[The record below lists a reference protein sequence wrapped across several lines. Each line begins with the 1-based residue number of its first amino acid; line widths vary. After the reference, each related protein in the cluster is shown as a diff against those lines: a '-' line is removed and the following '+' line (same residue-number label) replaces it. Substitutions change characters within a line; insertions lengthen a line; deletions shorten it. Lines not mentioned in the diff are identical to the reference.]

1 MADLNDIA
9 VFVRVAQLGSFS
21 RAAQALGMPVST
33 VSRRVTT
40 LEEALGVTLL
50 QRSTRKL
57 SLTVQGRAYYE
68 QCSEPLNELHD
79 AERALTQAQREPE
92 GLLRISVPV
101 ILGQAPFFT
110 FISEFMR
117 AYPRVR
123 VDLHITNAFLDLIGE
138 NIDVA
143 IRYGDLHDSSLVA
156 RPIGT
161 SVRYIVATP
170 GFMEGRKPP
179 QVPTDLADFD
189 CVMINTR
196 NNQAEWLLVKGKRS
210 ERVHVTGPLSSRD
223 FNSVSAF
230 VYRGHGVGFLPTAY
244 CDEKLASGELVRLL
258 PDWASPEFPVH
269 AIYPTRRFM
278 PQRLQVFLDALS
290 AWQSPSWRR
299 A

>member
-1 MADLNDIA
+1 MLDLNDIA

-33 VSRRVTT
+33 VSRRVTA

-57 SLTVQGRAYYE
+57 SLTAQGRAYLE
-68 QCSEPLNELHD
+68 QCSEPLDELHD
-79 AERALTQAQREPE
+79 AERALTQTQREPE

-101 ILGQAPFFT
+101 ILGQAPFFE
-110 FISEFMR
+110 FVSGFMR

-161 SVRYIVATP
+161 SVRYVVATP
-170 GFMEGRKPP
+170 GFLEGRKLP
-179 QVPTDLADFD
+179 QVPADLAGFE
-189 CVMINTR
+189 CVMINAR
-196 NNQAEWLLVKGKRS
+196 NNQAEWLLARGRRS

-269 AIYPTRRFM
+269 AVYPTRRFM
-278 PQRLQVFLDALS
+278 PQRLQAFLDALA

>member
-101 ILGQAPFFT
+101 ILGQAPFFA
-110 FISEFMR
+110 FISEFMG

-161 SVRYIVATP
+161 SERYVVATP

-179 QVPTDLADFD
+179 QLPADLADFD
-189 CVMINTR
+189 CVMINAR
-196 NNQAEWLLVKGKRS
+196 NNQAEWLLAKGKRS

-244 CDEKLASGELVRLL
+244 CDERLATGELVRLL

>member
-1 MADLNDIA
+1 MLDLNDIA

-33 VSRRVTT
+33 VSRRVTA
-40 LEEALGVTLL
+40 LEEELGVTLI

-79 AERALTQAQREPE
+79 AERALTQTQKTAE
-92 GLLRISVPV
+92 GLLRVSVPV
-101 ILGQAPFFT
+101 ILGRAPFFE
-110 FISEFMR
+110 FVSDFMR
-117 AYPRVR
+117 AYPRIR

-143 IRYGDLHDSSLVA
+143 IRYGDLHDSALVA
-156 RPIGT
+156 RRIGT

-170 GFMEGRKPP
+170 GFLAGQTLPRKPM
-179 QVPTDLADFD
+179 DLEAMA
-189 CVMINTR
+189 CVMINAR
-196 NNQAEWLLVKGKRS
+196 NNQAEWLLVNGKHA
-210 ERVHVTGPLSSRD
+210 ERVHVSGPLTSRD

-230 VYRGHGVGFLPTAY
+230 VYRGHGVGFLPSAY
-244 CDEKLASGELVRLL
+244 CDEKIAAGELVRLL
-258 PDWASPEFPVH
+258 PDWSSPEFPVH
-269 AIYPTRRFM
+269 AVYPTRRFM
-278 PQRLQVFLDALS
+278 PQRLQVFLDALA

>member
-101 ILGQAPFFT
+101 ILGQAPFFA

-179 QVPTDLADFD
+179 QVPADLADFD
-189 CVMINTR
+189 CVMINAR
-196 NNQAEWLLVKGKRS
+196 NNQAEWLLAKGKRS

-244 CDEKLASGELVRLL
+244 CDERLATGELVRLL
-258 PDWASPEFPVH
+258 PHWASPEFPVH

>member
-21 RAAQALGMPVST
+21 RAAQVLGMPVST
-33 VSRRVTT
+33 VSRRVTA
-40 LEEALGVTLL
+40 LEDALGVTLL

-101 ILGQAPFFT
+101 ILGQPPFFA
-110 FISEFMR
+110 FISDFMR

-123 VDLHITNAFLDLIGE
+123 VDLHITNAFLDLIAE

-179 QVPTDLADFD
+179 QVPADLADVD
-189 CVMINTR
+189 CVMINAR
-196 NNQAEWLLVKGKRS
+196 NNQAEWLLAKGKRS

-244 CDEKLASGELVRLL
+244 CDEKLARGELVRLL
-258 PDWASPEFPVH
+258 ADWTSPEFPVH
-269 AIYPTRRFM
+269 AVYPTRRFM
-278 PQRLQVFLDALS
+278 PQRLQVFLEALS